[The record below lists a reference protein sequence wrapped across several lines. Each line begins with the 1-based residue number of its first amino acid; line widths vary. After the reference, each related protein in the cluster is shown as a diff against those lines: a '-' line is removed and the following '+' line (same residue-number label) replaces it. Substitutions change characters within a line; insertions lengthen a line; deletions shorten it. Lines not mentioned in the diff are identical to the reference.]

1 VDAYASTSLPRVHA
15 AGDAVCYPD
24 AFLGRRIRSENW
36 MHAQNQAAAVA
47 RNVLG
52 AGEPYRQTPYMWS
65 DQYDLKVQTTGRFD
79 TAAQVLRGD
88 PARNKFMILHLQ
100 DGRVVGAT
108 GINEPR
114 DLKFAQ
120 RLIEAGTVID
130 PARLA
135 DPAFN
140 LKNAA
145 SA

>member
-1 VDAYASTSLPRVHA
+1 MPS
-15 AGDAVCYPD
+15 
-24 AFLGRRIRSENW
+24 
-36 MHAQNQAAAVA
+36 
-47 RNVLG
+47 
-52 AGEPYRQTPYMWS
+52 EPYRQTPYMWS

-79 TAAQVLRGD
+79 TDEHVMRGD
-88 PARNKFMILHLQ
+88 RARNRFLLLHIQ

-120 RLIEAGTVID
+120 RLIEAGTRVD